1 MCDMMIGWEN
11 EEMTSKPPALIAT
24 DDPVTCTKINVM
36 IEYENGPPC
45 NCSPPKLVTQLLIS

>member
-1 MCDMMIGWEN
+1 MMIEWEN
-11 EEMTSKPPALIAT
+11 GEMTSKPPALIAT